1 MRVKKNNN
9 ILTMDKT
16 MESSKETQFEA
27 KLTMVSL
34 SEYAGLKHR
43 LINVDAAPV
52 LIRPAWKQ
60 PCFNVCYIHVSI
72 SQDKKLLLMLPV

>member
-1 MRVKKNNN
+1 
-9 ILTMDKT
+9 

-52 LIRPAWKQ
+52 LIRPEWKQ
-60 PCFNVCYIHVSI
+60 RCFNAVVFMPQFLKII
-72 SQDKKLLLMLPV
+72 SCC

>member
-1 MRVKKNNN
+1 MK
-9 ILTMDKT
+9 
-16 MESSKETQFEA
+16 SSKGTQSED
-27 KLTMVSL
+27 KLPMVSL
-34 SEYAGLKHR
+34 SEHAGLKHR

-60 PCFNVCYIHVSI
+60 RCFNVCCIHVSI